1 MFPYLNFK
9 VGLGIVSGSIFAVL
23 WSSALFAQELNSV
36 KALPLAMA
44 KKAADAAREKCEAD
58 GYKVSV
64 FVVDEGGHPKA
75 LVKSDGAGP
84 HTSDSSFRKA
94 YTALSMRNAT
104 QNLSNLVKKM
114 PQLASLEKMNDKI
127 ILLAGGQ
134 PIKFGG
140 DVVGGI
146 GVGGAPGGH
155 LDDACA
161 VAGLKAIGASVPEE
175 KK

>member
-1 MFPYLNFK
+1 MSQYSGFK
-9 VGLGIVSGSIFAVL
+9 VGFVFLSGLAFVGFLSGV
-23 WSSALFAQELNSV
+23 ALSQELKSE
-36 KALPLAMA
+36 KTLPLVLAQ
-44 KKAADAAREKCEAD
+44 KAADGAREKCEAD

-64 FVVDEGGHPKA
+64 AVVDQGGNIKV

-94 YTALSMRNAT
+94 YTSLSMRNST
-104 QNLSNLVKKM
+104 QHYSDLAGKM
-114 PQLASLEKMNDKI
+114 PPLRSLEKMNDKI

-134 PIKFGG
+134 PIKFGN
-140 DVVGGI
+140 DIVGGI

-161 VAGLKAIGASVPEE
+161 VAGLKAIGAATPEA
-175 KK
+175 KN